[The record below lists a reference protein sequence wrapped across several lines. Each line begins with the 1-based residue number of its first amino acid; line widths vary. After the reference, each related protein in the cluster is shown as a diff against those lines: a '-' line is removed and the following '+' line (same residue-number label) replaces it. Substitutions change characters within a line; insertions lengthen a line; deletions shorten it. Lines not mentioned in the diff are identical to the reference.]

1 MAPSC
6 LVTHPAETSVA
17 AVSEA
22 SALLTYRVNAL
33 GPILVAKAF
42 APLLAAT
49 AARRGKGQQPTLVVN
64 LSARLSSIKENKLGG
79 WYSYRA
85 SKAALNML
93 TKSLAVE
100 FAKEGTAVACLL
112 LHPGTVATDLS
123 RPFNRNGARG
133 AKSERGQLVRS
144 AQNVCLP
151 RAACAARW
159 WRALRERR
167 SVYTVP
173 SWSESLFC

>member
-1 MAPSC
+1 MAAI
-6 LVTHPAETSVA
+6 T
-17 AVSEA
+17 EA

-49 AARRGKGQQPTLVVN
+49 AAQRAGGGAGAGGGGGAGGKPREQQQPTLVVN
-64 LSARLSSIKENKLGG
+64 LSARLSSIRENKLGG

-100 FAKEGTAVACLL
+100 FAKEGKAVACLL

-123 RPFNRNGARG
+123 RPFNRNGARARCRARRAPPLG
-133 AKSERGQLVRS
+133 REARVAAPRPVWSRGDVS
-144 AQNVCLP
+144 P
-151 RAACAARW
+151 
-159 WRALRERR
+159 
-167 SVYTVP
+167 
-173 SWSESLFC
+173 